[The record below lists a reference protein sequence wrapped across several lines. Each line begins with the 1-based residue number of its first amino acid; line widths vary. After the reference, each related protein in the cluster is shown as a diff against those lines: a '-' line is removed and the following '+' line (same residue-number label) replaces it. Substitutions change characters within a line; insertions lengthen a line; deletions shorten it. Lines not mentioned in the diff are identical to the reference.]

1 MDTQMNEDVAAGRR
15 PGGIWSR
22 PVLEVM
28 PAAETANG
36 IATNPDIG
44 AGLS

>member
-1 MDTQMNEDVAAGRR
+1 MDTQMNEDVAVGRR

-28 PAAETANG
+28 PAAETAIG
-36 IATNPDIG
+36 IATTLDGG

>member
-1 MDTQMNEDVAAGRR
+1 MDTQMNEDVAAGRW
-15 PGGIWSR
+15 PGGVWSR

-28 PAAETANG
+28 PASETAIG
-36 IATNPDIG
+36 IYSTADGG